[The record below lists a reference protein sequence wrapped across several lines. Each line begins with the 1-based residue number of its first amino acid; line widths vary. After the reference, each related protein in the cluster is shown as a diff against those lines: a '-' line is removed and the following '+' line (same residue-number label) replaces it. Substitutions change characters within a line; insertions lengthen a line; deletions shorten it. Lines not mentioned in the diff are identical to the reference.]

1 MIQLIAFLST
11 LLATSPT
18 PCDDPNATLD
28 RIRSLRLSGAL
39 AEAQTLAHD
48 TLSCDGLEAERGV
61 AVHLEL
67 ARILD
72 RFGLHRNTRPV
83 SQALEQIHAAA
94 ALVPNPGPDLEA
106 ALELARAD
114 YYYRAEMSER
124 EFSTAIGHAEA
135 AIRLFQQVGDRHG
148 EAEAVHRLGLIHF
161 QRRELETARQLFDRS
176 LELDDAGGS
185 RVFFLGE
192 YHRHVAFVHLLSDD
206 VPGAIP
212 LFEKSLQNR
221 KDAGAVDASL
231 FAAVSL
237 ASALVTVGRSHEARA
252 PLLYALMIAEAID
265 SPAGQTRATRVLG
278 RMYEALEQPRSAEH
292 AYELTRRTAQA
303 IGYASI
309 AGEAEEALERIRGAH
324 EVLATD

>member
-1 MIQLIAFLST
+1 MIQLIVFLT
-11 LLATSPT
+11 GLLATAPSP
-18 PCDDPNATLD
+18 CADPHASLD
-28 RIRSLRLSGAL
+28 KVRSVRLSGAL
-39 AEAQTLAHD
+39 AEAQILAQD
-48 TLSCDGLEAERGV
+48 MLKCDGLAPETGV
-61 AVHLEL
+61 AFHLEL

-83 SQALEQIHAAA
+83 QQALEHIHAAA
-94 ALVPNPGPDLEA
+94 ALVPNPDPDLGA
-106 ALELARAD
+106 TLELARAD
-114 YYYRAEMSER
+114 YYYRAEMSGR
-124 EFSTAIGHAEA
+124 KFPTAIGHAES
-135 AIRLFQQVGDRHG
+135 AIRLFQQSGDYHG

-185 RVFFLGE
+185 RVFFRGE

-237 ASALVTVGRSHEARA
+237 ASALVSVGRSQEADA
-252 PLLYALMIAEAID
+252 PLLYALMIADNID
-265 SPAGQTRATRVLG
+265 SPAGKSRATLVLG
-278 RMYEALEQPRSAEH
+278 KMYEALEESRSAEH
-292 AYELTRRTAQA
+292 AYELAHRIAQA
-303 IGYASI
+303 IGYDSI
-309 AGEAEEALERIRGAH
+309 ASQAEEALARIREAP
-324 EVLATD
+324 TKD